1 MKKFLI
7 ITMALLVSVAA
18 FVGFA
23 VSVAARL
30 ALFDVFVS
38 LTPSMPIISET
49 NVLVLGVDNT
59 SGHLSDTI
67 MVLHINPEKKTAS
80 VVSIPRDTIVTLP
93 GRGLNKINAAYAFGG
108 IELARQTAEDF
119 LRVPI
124 PYHITVDLSEVEKI
138 VDKLGGITVN
148 VEKRMYYIDYAGSLD
163 IDLQP
168 GVQKLSGHQAMG
180 YLRFRHTDN
189 DFARIGR
196 QQNFLREL
204 AAEMVKK
211 ENLIKSPALFLSM
224 VNCINT
230 NLNSRE
236 ILGLALALRGANELG
251 QISMTMIPGNDLMV
265 DGIYY
270 LKPNEDEVHRIVTQ
284 FLTAASL
291 GLPAGGSPVSSN

>member
-7 ITMALLVSVAA
+7 IAMVLLVGLAA

-38 LTPSMPIISET
+38 LTPSMPIVPET
-49 NVLVLGVDNT
+49 NVLVLGLDNT

-67 MVLHINPEKKTAS
+67 MVLHVNPEKKTAS
-80 VVSIPRDTIVTLP
+80 VVSIPRDTIVTIP
-93 GRGLNKINAAYAFGG
+93 GRGLNKINAANAFGG

-124 PYHITVDLSEVEKI
+124 PYYITVDLAEVEKI
-138 VDKLGGITVN
+138 VDNLGGITVN

-168 GVQKLSGHQAMG
+168 GVQKLNGHQAMG

-204 AAEMVKK
+204 AAEMVSK

-230 NLNSRE
+230 NFNSRE

-251 QISMTMIPGNDLMV
+251 QISMTMISGSDLMI

-270 LKPNEDEVHRIVTQ
+270 YKPDMDNVQKIATQ
-284 FLTAASL
+284 FLAA
-291 GLPAGGSPVSSN
+291 AQVSSN

>member
-7 ITMALLVSVAA
+7 ITMVLLVSLAA
-18 FVGFA
+18 LVGFT

-38 LTPSMPIISET
+38 LTPSMPIVPET

-59 SGHLSDTI
+59 SGHLSETI

-80 VVSIPRDTIVTLP
+80 VVSIPRDTIVTIP
-93 GRGLNKINAAYAFGG
+93 GHGLNKINAANAFGG
-108 IELARQTAEDF
+108 IELARQTVEDF
-119 LRVPI
+119 LHVAVP
-124 PYHITVDLSEVEKI
+124 YYITVDLAEVEKI
-138 VDKLGGITVN
+138 VDNLSGITVN
-148 VEKRMYYIDYAGSLD
+148 VEKRMYYVDYAGSLD

-168 GVQKLSGHQAMG
+168 GVQKLNGHQAMG

-204 AAEMVKK
+204 ADEMIKK

-230 NLNSRE
+230 NFNSRE

-251 QISMTMIPGNDLMV
+251 QISMTMIPGSDLMV

-270 LKPNEDEVHRIVTQ
+270 YKPNEADVQRIVSQ
-284 FLTAASL
+284 FLTNQPPAAS
-291 GLPAGGSPVSSN
+291 S